1 MRVCRSAFLLTI
13 LTFAGFNTHFAAP
26 GELQSLTAARA
37 TSIENDVRAFMLA
50 VAHDVTQDGPLAWC
64 KHFSDGPA
72 FFMADEGHLV
82 FPNSAVATAGIQAFA
97 RTIKQIELR
106 WGDDLRV
113 DPLAADFAVVAASYH
128 EIRVDTAGKRVD
140 ESGFFTGT
148 AEKRDGRWQ
157 FRNAHW
163 SVAAP
168 APAAP

>member
-1 MRVCRSAFLLTI
+1 MRIWCCGFLLATVI
-13 LTFAGFNTHFAAP
+13 FAGFGAHGAVSSET
-26 GELQSLTAARA
+26 QSMTAAGA
-37 TSIENDVRAFMLA
+37 ASVDNDVRTFMRA

-82 FPNSAVATAGIQAFA
+82 FPNSAAATAGIQAFA

-113 DPLAADFAVVAASYH
+113 DPLAVNFAIVAASYH
-128 EIRVDTAGKRVD
+128 EIRVDTTGKRVD

-148 AEKRDGRWQ
+148 AEKRGGRWQ